1 MNQAY
6 LKTTNK
12 DENQIVVSLRP
23 LKKQPSL
30 MKLNRITKG
39 FGLFLLL
46 STLSCSLDK
55 DPISEFSEVIL
66 GSTDE
71 SGDRI
76 KYKTRGE
83 MLTQYQSM
91 YNTFKDRQEHWY
103 LDYLL
108 LTEAHADNA
117 YAGTTG
123 AEVVPVE
130 NNSLDGGNSVITR
143 DWNNYLTDIAK
154 ANTIIVN
161 IDLVP
166 DATFSEAERA
176 QWKAEAKI
184 FRAMIMLEMV
194 RFWGSFPV
202 ITQEAGDIT
211 ADNITE
217 VYPLYFPSQNTSEEA
232 YKQIVL
238 DLTTAVPYAPA
249 VNSSDKTILSK
260 AVARALLAKAYAEK
274 TLRDYDKVIAY
285 CDSVIAE
292 NFSLVS
298 DYSMLFGMNEENTD
312 VKARNTSESIL
323 ETQYFS
329 GGGNWVT
336 WMFGRDLLNGD
347 SQFTWAKWVTPSRDL
362 VNAFQAENDNI
373 RLNQSIVFFQTTGWS
388 NYYPSDNYAFMY
400 KCRSANSSIIRLRL
414 ADILLLKAEALAWRG
429 GANDLSAAAQIVD
442 QIRQRVSLPVL
453 PASVKASKEEMID
466 VVLNERRLELAFEGQ
481 RWFDLIRNN
490 KLFEVMNTLN
500 TRDIGRLTQLRSF
513 TSNSELLPI
522 PQTVLDENTNLIQNP
537 GY

>member
-1 MNQAY
+1 MNQTY

-12 DENQIVVSLRP
+12 DENQIVGSIRP
-23 LKKQPSL
+23 LKKYPFL
-30 MKLNRITKG
+30 MKLYRITKG
-39 FGLFLLL
+39 FGLLLL
-46 STLSCSLDK
+46 LNTASCSLDK

-130 NNSLDGGNSVITR
+130 NNSIDGGNSVIKR

-194 RFWGSFPV
+194 RFWGNFPV
-202 ITQEAGDIT
+202 ITEEAVDIT

-217 VYPLYFPSQNTSEEA
+217 VYPLYFPSQNTAEEA

-260 AVARALLAKAYAEK
+260 AVARAFLAKAYAEK
-274 TLRDYDKVIAY
+274 TIRDYDKVIAY
-285 CDSVIAE
+285 SDSVISE

-312 VKARNTSESIL
+312 VKARNTSESIM

-347 SQFTWAKWVTPSRDL
+347 SQFSWAKWVTPSRDL
-362 VNAFQAENDNI
+362 INAFQAEKDNI
-373 RLNQSIVFFQTTGWS
+373 RLNQSVVFYQTTGWN

-414 ADILLLKAEALAWRG
+414 ADILLLKAEALAWRD
-429 GANDLSAAAQIVD
+429 GANDLTAAAQIVD

-453 PASVKASKEEMID
+453 SAAVKASKEQMID
-466 VVLNERRLELAFEGQ
+466 AVLNERRLELAFEGQ

-490 KLFEVMNTLN
+490 KLHEVMNTLN
-500 TRDIGRLTQLRSF
+500 TRDTGRLPQLRSF

-522 PQTVLDENTNLIQNP
+522 PQTVLDENTNLVQNP